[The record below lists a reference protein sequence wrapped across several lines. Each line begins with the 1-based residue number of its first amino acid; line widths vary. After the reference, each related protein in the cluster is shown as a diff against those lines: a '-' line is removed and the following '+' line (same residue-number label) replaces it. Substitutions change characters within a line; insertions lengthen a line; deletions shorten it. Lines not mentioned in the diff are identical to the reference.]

1 MGNNFRLLAIG
12 DVVGPAAVKYIGET
26 LWRYRKEHSIDMV
39 VCNAENAA
47 VGNGL
52 DPQSA
57 DALLAAGC
65 DVLTGGNHIFRKKE
79 IRRYLDYSRTVVR
92 PANYPY
98 GTPGNGYTF
107 ADIDG
112 YRVLVINVMG
122 QIYLDPLA
130 CPFSTID
137 RILERE
143 AGRYDFAVL
152 DIHAEATSEKIALGR
167 YFDGRI
173 AVIFGTHTHVPTADN
188 MILPHGTGYV
198 TDLGMSGPP
207 DGVLGVRADIIIEKM
222 RTKLPV
228 KFELAEGA
236 PEVNGVIFTMEKGN
250 FKVFETERVKF

>member
-1 MGNNFRLLAIG
+1 MANEFKILAIG
-12 DVVGPAAVKYIGET
+12 DVVGPAAVKYLTEK
-26 LWRYRKEHSIDMV
+26 LWKYRKEKGIHMV

-47 VGNGL
+47 LGNGL

-57 DALLAAGC
+57 DALLAGGC
-65 DVLTGGNHIFRKKE
+65 DILTGGNHIFRKKE
-79 IRRYLDYSRTVVR
+79 IRRYLEYSRTLVR

-112 YRVLVINVMG
+112 YRVLVINVLG
-122 QIYLDPLA
+122 VIYLDALA
-130 CPFSTID
+130 CPFATVD

-152 DIHAEATSEKIALGR
+152 DIHAEATSEKIAIGR

-173 AVIFGTHTHVPTADN
+173 NVIFGTHTHVATADTV
-188 MILPHGTGYV
+188 ILPKGTGYV
-198 TDLGMSGPP
+198 TDLGMTGPN
-207 DGVLGVRADIIIEKM
+207 DGVLGVRADIIIEKL

-228 KFELAEGA
+228 KFELAEGEIEA
-236 PEVNGVIFTMEKGN
+236 NGVIFTIDTLTG
-250 FKVFETERVKF
+250 FVTAAERVKF